1 MNHMTNTTTPTTT
14 TPVAGTPTLSVAVD
28 THLKAYCEPDP
39 ATRAE
44 LLAAVWAPTGALF
57 DPPFEGEGLDAI
69 AAMTDVVLTALCRS
83 HVPPD
88 HRHRRPSH
96 VRPLRL
102 GARRSG
108 RHRGRHRNRH
118 RRGRRARP
126 ADRIVGFFGAAPERR
141 RSADGTRW
149 PDQATGYPA
158 MRDGGVRQRDE
169 RRGEQDDPGEPTRE
183 GGGDAGEEECA
194 RHEQRRLRCS
204 RRRAAWPRRP
214 APTAAASSS
223 YSIGLG
229 EEVVEILLVLD
240 EVRRRLTRFVDD
252 RLPLVED
259 RQETGRTMVSR
270 RNVWR
275 GTFARPPLRRTAWP
289 TAAS

>member
-69 AAMTDVVLTALCRS
+69 AAMTDVVLTHYAG
-83 HVPPD
+83 HTF
-88 HRHRRPSH
+88 RRTTDIDAH
-96 VRPLRL
+96 HTFAALRL

-118 RRGRRARP
+118 RRDRRRGSAHPHRRVLRP
-126 ADRIVGFFGAAPERR
+126 APERR
-141 RSADGTRW
+141 LIKRPGARW

-158 MRDGGVRQRDE
+158 MRD
-169 RRGEQDDPGEPTRE
+169 
-183 GGGDAGEEECA
+183 
-194 RHEQRRLRCS
+194 
-204 RRRAAWPRRP
+204 AA
-214 APTAAASSS
+214 
-223 YSIGLG
+223 
-229 EEVVEILLVLD
+229 
-240 EVRRRLTRFVDD
+240 
-252 RLPLVED
+252 
-259 RQETGRTMVSR
+259 
-270 RNVWR
+270 
-275 GTFARPPLRRTAWP
+275 
-289 TAAS
+289 